1 MPVPFCFRKRRPL
14 PRLLSWPAFWA
25 AFPLLCLL
33 AGPAGIARAEAPLPV
48 VASIAP
54 QKYMLERIAGGSV
67 AVTVL
72 VRPGADPHS
81 YEPSPAQMRACAG
94 ARVWFTI
101 GVPFEDVW
109 LPRIQSAAPNLAV
122 FSTISRIK
130 RLRFADDALLLEDLR
145 LSRQAGEKA
154 AAAPGQT
161 PPAGQYPDAK
171 HESRADADDHAH
183 DRQADAAG
191 HERQTDAA
199 GYEHSHGHGDGHD
212 HGHAHGD
219 EAEDPH
225 VWLSPMLVRD
235 MLPDM
240 ARELG
245 RLVPGRAAEFR
256 ANAKAFAAEL
266 EALDETLANR
276 FADVPRNKRVFLTFH
291 PSWRYFA
298 HNYGLTELAIEVEG
312 KEPGPQSMKEI
323 INTAKAYGIRTIF
336 VEPQFPRAAAGAI
349 AANIGA
355 RVVTVDPLAED
366 LPAAYT
372 DLADKLME
380 SFTPGK

>member
-1 MPVPFCFRKRRPL
+1 MSTLFRFCQRRPASRFL
-14 PRLLSWPAFWA
+14 PRLILA
-25 AFPLLCLL
+25 AFLLLCPLL
-33 AGPAGIARAEAPLPV
+33 AGPAATARAEAPLPV
-48 VASIAP
+48 VVSIAP
-54 QKYMLERIAGGSV
+54 QKYMLERIAGNRV

-81 YEPSPAQMRACAG
+81 YEPTPAQMRACAG
-94 ARVWFTI
+94 ARAWFTI

-109 LPRIQSAAPNLAV
+109 LPRIRSAAPNLVV

-145 LSRQAGEKA
+145 LSRKAGDHSATPVQA
-154 AAAPGQT
+154 
-161 PPAGQYPDAK
+161 PPAGSPPDAK
-171 HESRADADDHAH
+171 PESHADGDDHHH
-183 DRQADAAG
+183 DHHGDAAGHGHDHGDEAGHDHADAAG
-191 HERQTDAA
+191 H
-199 GYEHSHGHGDGHD
+199 S
-212 HGHAHGD
+212 HAHGD

-245 RLVPGRAAEFR
+245 RLMPEQAAEFR

-266 EALDETLANR
+266 ETLDENLAGR

-323 INTAKAYGIRTIF
+323 IDAAKAYGIRTIF
-336 VEPQFPRAAAGAI
+336 VEPQFPRAAAEAI

-366 LPAAYT
+366 LPATYN
-372 DLADKLME
+372 DLANKLME
-380 SFTPGK
+380 SFKQ

>member
-1 MPVPFCFRKRRPL
+1 MPLLFFPPKRRLPL
-14 PRLLSWPAFWA
+14 RVLSRLALA
-25 AFPLLCLL
+25 AFLLFCPLL
-33 AGPAGIARAEAPLPV
+33 AGPAGTARAKTSLPV
-48 VASIAP
+48 VVSIAP
-54 QKYMLERIAGGSV
+54 QKYMLERIAGDSV

-81 YEPSPAQMRACAG
+81 YEPTPAQMRACAG
-94 ARVWFTI
+94 ARVWFII

-109 LPRIQSAAPNLAV
+109 LPRIQSAAPNLTV

-145 LSRQAGEKA
+145 LSRKAGENA
-154 AAAPGQT
+154 ADAPAV
-161 PPAGQYPDAK
+161 PPASKSSPGEE
-171 HESRADADDHAH
+171 HEHADEAGHQHDH
-183 DRQADAAG
+183 QADAAG
-191 HERQTDAA
+191 H
-199 GYEHSHGHGDGHD
+199 GHD
-212 HGHAHGD
+212 HGD

-225 VWLSPMLVRD
+225 VWLSPMLVRN

-245 RLVPGRAAEFR
+245 RLLPEQAAEFR
-256 ANAKAFAAEL
+256 ANARAFAAEL
-266 EALDETLANR
+266 EALDENLAGR
-276 FADVPRNKRVFLTFH
+276 FADMPRNKRVFLTFH

-336 VEPQFPRAAAGAI
+336 VEPQFPRAAAEAI

-366 LPAAYT
+366 LPATYN
-372 DLADKLME
+372 DLANKLME
-380 SFTPGK
+380 SFKQ

>member
-1 MPVPFCFRKRRPL
+1 MPISFRFCKR
-14 PRLLSWPAFWA
+14 RLLSRFLSRLALAVFL
-25 AFPLLCLL
+25 FICPLLVGPVVTAL
-33 AGPAGIARAEAPLPV
+33 AAEAPLPV
-48 VASIAP
+48 VVSIAP
-54 QKYMLERIAGGSV
+54 QKYMLERIAGDRV

-81 YEPSPAQMRACAG
+81 YEPTPAQMRACAG

-122 FSTISRIK
+122 FSTIARIK

-145 LSRQAGEKA
+145 LSRKAGERVA
-154 AAAPGQT
+154 AESPASKPPPGEEHEHADETGHQHDHQAA
-161 PPAGQYPDAK
+161 
-171 HESRADADDHAH
+171 
-183 DRQADAAG
+183 AAG
-191 HERQTDAA
+191 HE
-199 GYEHSHGHGDGHD
+199 HLHD
-212 HGHAHGD
+212 LGD

-245 RLVPGRAAEFR
+245 RLVPERAAEFR
-256 ANAKAFAAEL
+256 ANARAFAAEL
-266 EALDETLANR
+266 ETLDENLAGR
-276 FADVPRNKRVFLTFH
+276 FADVPRNKRIFLTFH

-323 INTAKAYGIRTIF
+323 INTTRTYGIRTIF
-336 VEPQFPRAAAGAI
+336 VEPQFSRAAAEAI

-355 RVVTVDPLAED
+355 RVVTVDPLAEN
-366 LPAAYT
+366 LPATYT
-372 DLADKLME
+372 DLANKLME
-380 SFTPGK
+380 SFKQ

>member
-1 MPVPFCFRKRRPL
+1 MPIPFRFCKRRLL
-14 PRLLSWPAFWA
+14 PHFLARPAFLA
-25 AFPLLCLL
+25 VLLLICPLL
-33 AGPAGIARAEAPLPV
+33 AGPAGTALAKAPLPV
-48 VASIAP
+48 VVSIAP
-54 QKYMLERIAGGSV
+54 QKYMLERIAGDSV

-81 YEPSPAQMRACAG
+81 YEPTPAQMRACAG

-145 LSRQAGEKA
+145 LSRKAGEN
-154 AAAPGQT
+154 AAAPAV
-161 PPAGQYPDAK
+161 PPASKPSPGEE
-171 HESRADADDHAH
+171 HEHADEAGHQH
-183 DRQADAAG
+183 DYQADAAG
-191 HERQTDAA
+191 HE
-199 GYEHSHGHGDGHD
+199 HHHD
-212 HGHAHGD
+212 HGD

-245 RLVPGRAAEFR
+245 RLLPEQAAEFR

-266 EALDETLANR
+266 EALDETLAGR

-336 VEPQFPRAAAGAI
+336 VEPQFPRAAAEAI

-366 LPAAYT
+366 LPATYT
-372 DLADKLME
+372 DLANKLME
-380 SFTPGK
+380 SFKQ

>member
-1 MPVPFCFRKRRPL
+1 MPTPFCFCNRHLL
-14 PRLLSWPAFWA
+14 PRFLPGLAWA
-25 AFPLLCLL
+25 VFLFFCPLL
-33 AGPAGIARAEAPLPV
+33 AGPANIVRAAEAPLPV
-48 VASIAP
+48 VVSIAP
-54 QKYMLERIAGGSV
+54 QKYMLERIAGDSV
-67 AVTVL
+67 DVTVL

-94 ARVWFTI
+94 SRVWFTI

-122 FSTISRIK
+122 FSTVSRIK

-145 LSRQAGEKA
+145 LSRKA
-154 AAAPGQT
+154 EESAAAPAQA
-161 PPAGQYPDAK
+161 PSAKQLPDAD
-171 HESRADADDHAH
+171 HGPHADQNDHHH
-183 DRQADAAG
+183 DHQADAAG
-191 HERQTDAA
+191 H
-199 GYEHSHGHGDGHD
+199 GHRHN
-212 HGHAHGD
+212 HGD

-245 RLVPGRAAEFR
+245 RLMPEQAAQFR

-266 EALDETLANR
+266 ETLDENLAAR
-276 FADVPRNKRVFLTFH
+276 FADVPRNKRIFLTFH

-298 HNYGLTELAIEVEG
+298 HNYGLTELSIEVEG

-323 INTAKAYGIRTIF
+323 VDAARTYGIRTIF

-355 RVVTVDPLAED
+355 RVVTVDPLAEN
-366 LPAAYT
+366 LPATYN
-372 DLADKLME
+372 DLAAKLME
-380 SFTPGK
+380 SFKQ

>member
-1 MPVPFCFRKRRPL
+1 MSIPFRFCQRRSPSRFL
-14 PRLLSWPAFWA
+14 SRLVLA
-25 AFPLLCLL
+25 AFLLLCPLL
-33 AGPAGIARAEAPLPV
+33 AGPAATARAEAPLPV
-48 VASIAP
+48 VVSIAP
-54 QKYMLERIAGGSV
+54 QKYMLERIAGDRV

-81 YEPSPAQMRACAG
+81 YEPTPAQMRACAA
-94 ARVWFTI
+94 ARAWFTI

-109 LPRIQSAAPNLAV
+109 LPRIRSAAPNLAV

-145 LSRQAGEKA
+145 LSRKAGEHS
-154 AAAPGQT
+154 AAPGQT
-161 PPAGQYPDAK
+161 PPANRPPDK
-171 HESRADADDHAH
+171 EHESHAAGDDHHH
-183 DRQADAAG
+183 DHQADAAG
-191 HERQTDAA
+191 H
-199 GYEHSHGHGDGHD
+199 GH
-212 HGHAHGD
+212 

-235 MLPDM
+235 MLPGM

-245 RLVPGRAAEFR
+245 RLLPERAAEFR
-256 ANAKAFAAEL
+256 ANARAFAAEL
-266 EALDETLANR
+266 EALDETLAGR

-312 KEPGPQSMKEI
+312 KEPGPQSMKEVI
-323 INTAKAYGIRTIF
+323 DTARTYGIRTIF
-336 VEPQFPRAAAGAI
+336 VEPQFPGAAAEAI

-366 LPAAYT
+366 LPATYN
-372 DLADKLME
+372 DLANKLME
-380 SFTPGK
+380 SFKQ